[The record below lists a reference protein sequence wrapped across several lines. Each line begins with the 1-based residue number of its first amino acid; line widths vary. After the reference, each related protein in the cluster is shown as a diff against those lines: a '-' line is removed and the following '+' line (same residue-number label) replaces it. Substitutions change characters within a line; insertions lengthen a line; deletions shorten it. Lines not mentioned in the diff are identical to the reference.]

1 MTLLDRR
8 VSRAHVTAFN
18 AGFMSAQDV
27 RSPKITNPTPDNRVL
42 RCSRRFCASGLLCR
56 PTVSTVFAVYCRW
69 FCRVRR

>member
-27 RSPKITNPTPDNRVL
+27 RSPKTSCVV
-42 RCSRRFCASGLLCR
+42 R
-56 PTVSTVFAVYCRW
+56 PFPPFLPFIVRGFAG
-69 FCRVRR
+69 